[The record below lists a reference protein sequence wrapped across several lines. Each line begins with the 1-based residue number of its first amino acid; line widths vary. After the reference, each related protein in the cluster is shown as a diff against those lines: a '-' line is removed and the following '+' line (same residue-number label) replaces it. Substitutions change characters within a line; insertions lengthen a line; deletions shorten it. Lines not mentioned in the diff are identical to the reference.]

1 MQVKPRI
8 LAASMSAI
16 LAGALSAQARAGGGH
31 GYHSVGHSSGGGG
44 GFHSYPGSG
53 GGGSGGSLSFPQI
66 VLILIVI
73 LVIYYLRKKLGDRTK
88 EKGFRATLD
97 PGMQQ
102 SLRAAPPVATPA
114 SLALQAKLGQVFV
127 AIQNA
132 WSRGDMGPVR
142 AVISDGVFHRFQIQ
156 LEMNKMQGIRNLAE
170 RPQLTGA
177 RLLKEER
184 FGKYLSVDFLV
195 RGRVH
200 DRDVGAEGGAT
211 VSDNG
216 SEEFEEIW
224 SFTRLAEGA
233 MGEPPLA
240 DGGDASSPQVLK
252 ALANCPKCAA
262 PLSDAGGSRC
272 GNCGAVLNSGAY
284 DWVLAEITQAEEWAA
299 GNRAEL
305 EGYYSALPVAAGTDA
320 RAWLSPQ
327 ELEDRASVVFV
338 RYQSALHRGNLSSLA
353 LFAAPEL
360 LQRLSGPGKEPP
372 LYRLAVGAVDLSG
385 FSAVAGLAKA
395 WIRVKFSG
403 ARRPADEPEHQERV
417 LVFSKSL
424 DAAMG
429 KNALSS
435 LSCPACGGPLES
447 TDQAKCAYCGAVLAS
462 PETNWVLCDYGG
474 NVLLSQVM
482 APRALPDPAGNARP
496 SAPAGP
502 GAQFRLLSSMI
513 AAALEDGVITAQE
526 ETTIRDFARN
536 FGLGPIFV
544 DTLLRK
550 VKTDP
555 GALNQ
560 AIGAQEALRWLNNF
574 IMVAASDGVITAEE
588 EALILAFARRQNLDV
603 GKTRY
608 ALKAALRGK
617 A

>member
-1 MQVKPRI
+1 
-8 LAASMSAI
+8 
-16 LAGALSAQARAGGGH
+16 
-31 GYHSVGHSSGGGG
+31 
-44 GFHSYPGSG
+44 
-53 GGGSGGSLSFPQI
+53 
-66 VLILIVI
+66 
-73 LVIYYLRKKLGDRTK
+73 
-88 EKGFRATLD
+88 
-97 PGMQQ
+97 
-102 SLRAAPPVATPA
+102 
-114 SLALQAKLGQVFV
+114 
-127 AIQNA
+127 
-132 WSRGDMGPVR
+132 MGPVR

-156 LEMNKMQGIRNLAE
+156 LDMNKMQGIRNLAE
-170 RPQLTGA
+170 HPQLTGA
-177 RLLKEER
+177 RLVKEER

-200 DRDVGAEGGAT
+200 DRDVKAEGGAT
-211 VSDNG
+211 VSENG

-233 MGEPPLA
+233 MGEPPLV

-272 GNCGAVLNSGAY
+272 GSCGAVLNSGAY

-299 GNRAEL
+299 GNRADL
-305 EGYYSALPVAAGTDA
+305 DGYYSALPVTAGTDA

-403 ARRPADEPEHQERV
+403 APRRADEPEHQERV

-435 LSCPACGGPLES
+435 MSCPACGGPLES

-462 PETNWVLCDYGG
+462 PEANWVLCDYGG
-474 NVLLSQVM
+474 NALLSQVM
-482 APRALPDPAGNARP
+482 APRALPDSAGKTRA
-496 SAPAGP
+496 AAAAGP
-502 GAQFRLLSSMI
+502 GAQFRLLSAMI
-513 AAALEDGVITAQE
+513 AAALEDGVISAQE

-555 GALNQ
+555 EALNQ
-560 AIGAQEALRWLNNF
+560 PIGAQEALRWLNNF
-574 IMVAASDGVITAEE
+574 IMVAASDGVITAQE
-588 EALILAFARRQNLDV
+588 EALILAFARRQNLDE